1 MKMHFA
7 AVAVETDI
15 GCRLPQSGGKAF
27 MHLHIG
33 EAENTVHCKAGRPAE
48 HAHEKHGEPPG
59 QPRDGGKL
67 AGAVEEVLSST
78 ALLAVSACA
87 GSVCPAGSAFLEDVV
102 STGESEM
109 LSVSSPG
116 F

>member
-67 AGAVEEVLSST
+67 AGAVEECEGYGQTV
-78 ALLAVSACA
+78 AVIHCLKMCFAI
-87 GSVCPAGSAFLEDVV
+87 F
-102 STGESEM
+102 
-109 LSVSSPG
+109 
-116 F
+116 FFI